1 MRKIII
7 GKPLIHLKEVDS
19 TNTFA
24 NQLLRKNDTD
34 EGTVI
39 LADYQLNGKGQR
51 GNHWES
57 EESSN
62 LLFTIILKPD
72 FLLAERQF
80 FLSMCISIG
89 IAQFIKT
96 ISGGAHIKWPNDI
109 LLNGR
114 KISGILIENKI
125 MGDVLNT
132 SLVGIGFN
140 VNQTVFPRLLPEPA
154 SLKLVTGNTYDLQDL
169 LQKLLEK
176 LSESV
181 NLLYSERFDLIKTE
195 YLNNLWR
202 MNEWASFKDES
213 GRFEG
218 RITDIT
224 GVGELLVMK
233 KDGNFRH
240 YGFKEIEFI

>member
-1 MRKIII
+1 MRTIII

-24 NQLLRKNDTD
+24 NQLLRKKDPI

-39 LADYQLNGKGQR
+39 LADHQLYGKGQR

-57 EESSN
+57 DQDSN
-62 LLFTIILKPD
+62 LLFSIILKPD

-89 IAQFIKT
+89 IAQFVTT
-96 ISGGAHIKWPNDI
+96 ITGKSHIKWPNDI

-114 KISGILIENKI
+114 KISGILIENTI
-125 MGDVLNT
+125 MGNVLNT
-132 SLVGIGFN
+132 AVVGIGFN
-140 VNQTVFPRLLPEPA
+140 VNQTIFSQGIPHPV
-154 SLKLVTGNTYDLQDL
+154 SLKLATGQTYDLQ
-169 LQKLLEK
+169 KLLHTLLEM
-176 LSESV
+176 LTESV
-181 NLLYSERFDLIKTE
+181 NLLYNGRFDLIRTG

-202 MNEWASFKDES
+202 MNEWADYKEKS
-213 GRFEG
+213 GSFEG

-224 GVGELLVMK
+224 EAGELMVMK
-233 KDGNFRH
+233 RNGDVNH